1 MRRVY
6 GLCRVATSSATIP
19 AVHMGGVLAAATE
32 AMLPGLCPHCDQ
44 PLTGYDRGLCGTC
57 WAMVLPR
64 AGASCP
70 ACGAPVDEENE
81 PCLGC
86 ARSSPPQRGTVVW
99 GEHDGVLRSAILS
112 LKHGGRDDLASPLAL
127 RLAAAVAA
135 TPWAASVDLVSWVP
149 SHVLRRFRRPYA
161 AALMLAIEV
170 AGRLD
175 RPRGKLLVRHG
186 LGRQAART
194 RARRLRL
201 GRRAFTGSRS
211 ARNRT
216 VLLIDDVITT
226 GSTIRRAASAALAA
240 GASSVFCA
248 ALAAT
253 PSPRRFI

>member
-1 MRRVY
+1 
-6 GLCRVATSSATIP
+6 
-19 AVHMGGVLAAATE
+19 MGGVLAAATE

-44 PLTGYDRGLCGTC
+44 PLAGNDRGLCGVC

-64 AGASCP
+64 AGASCA
-70 ACGAPVDEENE
+70 ACGAPVDEETE
-81 PCLGC
+81 PCLAC
-86 ARSSPPQRGTVVW
+86 ARSTPPQQGTVVW

-112 LKHGGRDDLASPLAL
+112 LKHGGRDDLAGPLAL

-135 TPWAASVDLVSWVP
+135 NEWVESIDLVSWVP
-149 SHVLRRFRRPYA
+149 SHALSRIRRPYA
-161 AALMLAIEV
+161 AAQMLAIQI

-175 RPRGKLLVRHG
+175 RPCGKLLVRHG
-186 LGRQAART
+186 LGRQAARS

-201 GRRAFTGSRS
+201 GPRTFSAGRP

-226 GSTIRRAASAALAA
+226 GTTIRRAAAAVLAT
-240 GASSVFCA
+240 GASSVYCA

>member
-1 MRRVY
+1 
-6 GLCRVATSSATIP
+6 
-19 AVHMGGVLAAATE
+19 MGGVLTAAIE

-44 PLTGYDRGLCGTC
+44 PLAGNDRGLCGTC

-64 AGASCP
+64 AGASCA
-70 ACGAPVDEENE
+70 ACGAPVDEASE

-86 ARSSPPQRGTVVW
+86 ARSAPPYQGMVVW
-99 GEHDGVLRSAILS
+99 GEHDGALRSAILS
-112 LKHGGRDDLASPLAL
+112 LKHGGRDDLAHPLAL

-135 TPWAASVDLVSWVP
+135 TPWAATIDLISWVP
-149 SHVLRRFRRPYA
+149 SHTLRRFRRPYNA
-161 AALMLAIEV
+161 AQMLAIGI

-175 RPRGKLLVRHG
+175 RPCAKMLVRRG
-186 LGRQAART
+186 LGRQATRT

-201 GRRAFTGSRS
+201 GSRAFTPARS

-226 GSTIRRAASAALAA
+226 GATIRRAAAAVLAA
-240 GASSVFCA
+240 GGSSVFCA

-253 PSPRRFI
+253 PSPRRFL

>member
-1 MRRVY
+1 
-6 GLCRVATSSATIP
+6 
-19 AVHMGGVLAAATE
+19 MGGVLAAATE

-44 PLTGYDRGLCGTC
+44 PLAGNDRGLCGTC

-64 AGASCP
+64 AGASCS
-70 ACGAPVDEENE
+70 ACGAPVDQEDES
-81 PCLGC
+81 CLGC
-86 ARSSPPQRGTVVW
+86 ARSTPPQQGTVVW

-112 LKHGGRDDLASPLAL
+112 LKHGGRDDLAGPLAL

-135 TPWAASVDLVSWVP
+135 TPWAPAIDLVSWVP
-149 SHVLRRFRRPYA
+149 SHPLRRIRRPYA
-161 AALMLAIEV
+161 AAQMLAI
-170 AGRLD
+170 AIADRLN
-175 RPRGKLLVRHG
+175 RPSAKLLVRHD

-201 GRRAFTGSRS
+201 GGRAFTAGRS
-211 ARNRT
+211 ARKRT

-226 GSTIRRAASAALAA
+226 GTTIRRAAAAVLAA

-253 PSPRRFI
+253 PSPRRFT